1 MNLTRKQIACMVEL
15 SAVKPDSSEDDIRN
29 MTACALRHNVVA
41 VFAMPSQ
48 TRLVKELIGGNP
60 EIRLGG
66 VIGFPSGAVTTE
78 TKVFEVRELLDI
90 GCHDFDM
97 TINIGMLRSGRKEFV
112 SDDIRAVVNAANRV
126 PVRVILEN
134 HYLTNDEIK
143 TGCELCIKAG
153 AAFVKTGTGWATT
166 DVTPENITLIKSYVG
181 DACGIKAAGGIRDL
195 QTLLKLY
202 ELGATRFG
210 ISAKSA
216 EKILNECGG

>member
-1 MNLTRKQIACMVEL
+1 
-15 SAVKPDSSEDDIRN
+15 
-29 MTACALRHNVVA
+29 
-41 VFAMPSQ
+41 
-48 TRLVKELIGGNP
+48 
-60 EIRLGG
+60 
-66 VIGFPSGAVTTE
+66 
-78 TKVFEVRELLDI
+78 
-90 GCHDFDM
+90 M